1 MWCSRWFRTTFIK
14 FYVVSCVANDIFSVT
29 GLGIYQEFSLNEIE
43 AFLLI
48 CVSRLGKFVVS
59 YLASFCACVFNAIRI
74 SYRGLYRAIE

>member
-1 MWCSRWFRTTFIK
+1 M
-14 FYVVSCVANDIFSVT
+14 ANDIFSVT

-59 YLASFCACVFNAIRI
+59 YFLCAGRFVSVFLTR
-74 SYRGLYRAIE
+74 